1 MIRLKRG
8 DTFKL
13 EAEVLGD
20 GVVIPGG
27 IDTWT
32 IASQLRTAGGT
43 LIDTLKTT
51 IVSAA
56 LCTYTIEESVAG
68 VTEDWPV
75 GRHEMDIE
83 YIVNT
88 QVISTETVTVSVEK
102 DVTR

>member
-13 EAEVLGD
+13 DAEVQGD
-20 GVVIPGG
+20 GAAIPGG
-27 IDTWT
+27 IGAWT

-43 LIDTLKTT
+43 LVDTFTT
-51 IVSAA
+51 AITDAVAG
-56 LCTYTIEESVAG
+56 TYTITESASG

-83 YIVNT
+83 YIVGG

>member
-27 IDTWT
+27 IGTWT
-32 IASQLRTAGGT
+32 IASQIRTGGGT
-43 LIDTLKTT
+43 LVDTLKTT
-51 IVSAA
+51 ITDAA
-56 LCTYTIEESVAG
+56 ACTYTLEESAAG
-68 VTEDWPV
+68 VTEGWPL

-83 YIVNT
+83 YIVSS
-88 QVISTETVTVSVEK
+88 QVISTETVTVLVAK